1 LASEF
6 IGWEDVLERLS
17 GRLADSIRREIYLP
31 YIERIGL
38 FSSPSAKAC
47 YLFLV
52 FFQPQNAMSLHRVL
66 HMHENTVRGALEEIE
81 KAGLARRDNEYL
93 WWLVDPRE
101 KKHLTE

>member
-1 LASEF
+1 MAGEY
-6 IGWEDVLERLS
+6 IDWEDVLERLS
-17 GRLADSIRREIYLP
+17 GRLADSVRREIYLP

-38 FSSPSAKAC
+38 LSSPSAKAC

-81 KAGLARRDNEYL
+81 KAGLARRDHEYL
-93 WWLVDPRE
+93 WWLMEIE
-101 KKHLTE
+101 KRK